1 MSIEDI
7 EIEFWAHIYHEKLSK
22 GMKPNEILES
32 DNTTPD
38 FDADAEAQKEIERIN
53 ELDSDDFEEVFNDKV
68 KNDLKQRSP
77 DLLAIDQGF

>member
-32 DNTTPD
+32 NTSTD

-53 ELDSDDFEEVFNDKV
+53 ELDSEDFETLFNDKA
-68 KNDLKQRSP
+68 KR
-77 DLLAIDQGF
+77 